1 MKSIAVFNNKG
12 GVGKTTLTYHLG
24 CALAELGHK
33 TLLVDL
39 DPQSNLTLFGLAP
52 EELHSIWQV
61 EEPFIDDFVQ
71 AREKKSVG
79 EFENTARDFR
89 SIHFLLKPTE
99 DGTDPPKSLAK
110 PVKLSKNLELIPGRL
125 SIHTY
130 EDKIAGRWND
140 VYGGDPLA
148 IRTVTQIRNFCKAYA
163 EKHSYDYVVI
173 DTSPSLGILNKVI
186 ISTVDGFLIPCMPD
200 MFSLYGIQNIGKS
213 LKGWKRD
220 FDTINT
226 LLSDAKL
233 SHFPKNFVSFLGFT
247 IFNARRYGKASD
259 WDLSKAHQN
268 YAEQIPD
275 TIQKHID
282 ADHRKHLTKMQLED
296 PIGGTAIMHT
306 YSTLPNMAQKY
317 RTPMWKVP
325 SCEDLE
331 GDDKSTISGNR
342 KSYENTQTGFHI
354 FVKDLLTR
362 LDRLEVDNG

>member
-39 DPQSNLTLFGLAP
+39 DPQSNLTLFGLDP
-52 EELHSIWQV
+52 EKLHDIWQI
-61 EEPFIDDFVQ
+61 EDAFIDDFVD
-71 AREKKSVG
+71 ARHQESSNFKNIASDV
-79 EFENTARDFR
+79 R

-99 DGTDPPKSLAK
+99 DGADPPEFLAK
-110 PVKLSKNLELIPGRL
+110 PLELYNNLEMIPGRL

-130 EDKIAGRWND
+130 EDKIASRWSD

-148 IRTVTQIRNFCKAYA
+148 IRTVTQIRNFCEMYA
-163 EKHSYDYVVI
+163 EEYSYDYVVI

-213 LKGWKRD
+213 LKSWKRD
-220 FDTINT
+220 FDTIFT

-233 SHFPKNFVSFLGFT
+233 SYFPKNFVSFLGFT
-247 IFNARRYGKASD
+247 IFNARKYTSSSD
-259 WDLSKAHQN
+259 WRLAKAHQN
-268 YAEQIPD
+268 YAEQIPA
-275 TIQKHID
+275 TIQKYID
-282 ADHRKHLTKMQLED
+282 ADHRKHLTEAQLED
-296 PIGGTAIMHT
+296 PVGGTAIMHS
-306 YSTLPNMAQKY
+306 YSTFPNMAQKY
-317 RTPMWKVP
+317 RTPIWKVP
-325 SCEDLE
+325 SCNDLE

-342 KSYENTQTGFHI
+342 NSYENTRTEFHI
-354 FVKDLLTR
+354 FAKDLLTR
-362 LDRLEVDNG
+362 LNQLEVDNG

>member
-24 CALAELGHK
+24 CALAELGYK

-39 DPQSNLTLFGLAP
+39 DPQSNLTLFGLDP
-52 EELHSIWQV
+52 EKLHDIWQV
-61 EEPFIDDFVQ
+61 EDAFIDDFVD
-71 AREKKSVG
+71 
-79 EFENTARDFR
+79 ARDQQSADFEDIASDVR

-99 DGTDPPKSLAK
+99 DGADPPESFAK
-110 PVKLSKNLELIPGRL
+110 PLELLDNLGMIPGRL

-130 EDKIAGRWND
+130 EDKIASRWSD

-148 IRTVTQIRNFCKAYA
+148 IRTVTQIRNFCETYA
-163 EKHSYDYVVI
+163 EKYAYDYVVI
-173 DTSPSLGILNKVI
+173 DTSPSLGILNKAI
-186 ISTVDGFLIPCMPD
+186 ISTVDGFFIPCMPD

-220 FDTINT
+220 FDTIFN

-247 IFNARRYGKASD
+247 IFNANRYSR
-259 WDLSKAHQN
+259 SRAHHN
-268 YAEQIPD
+268 YAKQIPA
-275 TIQKHID
+275 TIEKYID
-282 ADHRKHLTKMQLED
+282 ADHRKHLTEIQLED
-296 PIGGTAIMHT
+296 PVGGTAVMHS

-325 SCEDLE
+325 SCANLDKEDR
-331 GDDKSTISGNR
+331 STTLAR
-342 KSYENTQTGFHI
+342 RQLYENTQTGFHI
-354 FVKDLLTR
+354 FAKDLLTR
-362 LDRLEVDNG
+362 LDQLEVDNG